1 MDGPMTLR
9 VQTPNGAAA
18 ETACDSVVLLLRD
31 GADGKGGGFLGV
43 QRDHAP
49 AALALADGPVRA
61 SLGGKDV
68 LRLRVG
74 GGFAAVRDNVVTV
87 LTDRVTEESE

>member
-9 VQTPNGAAA
+9 VLTPNGAAA

-31 GADGKGGGFLGV
+31 GADGRGGDYVGI

-61 SLGGKDV
+61 SLDGTDV

-74 GGFAAVRDNVVTV
+74 GGFASVRDNVVTV
-87 LTDRVTEESE
+87 LTDRVTEEA